1 MATGRRRVVWTE
13 QARRMLAAALAYVA
27 RDSHPAAERLVIDAL
42 KAASSLDTFSE
53 RGRVVPELNQPTV
66 RELLVQRYRL
76 LYEVKREEVQ
86 ILAFIHGARDLTR
99 WRSPGREPLA

>member
-1 MATGRRRVVWTE
+1 
-13 QARRMLAAALAYVA
+13 MLDEALDYVA
-27 RDSHPAAERLVIDAL
+27 RDSGPAAERLVIDAL

-66 RELLVQRYRL
+66 RELLVQRYRM
-76 LYEVKREEVQ
+76 LYEVTPSEIH

-99 WRSPGREPLA
+99 ARPAP